1 MTFTIEQIRN
11 YLLLQESR
19 GDILYNLSEANILK
33 ANEVNH
39 EQEDE
44 EDYVDPFEFNEI
56 EY

>member
-11 YLLLQESR
+11 YLLSQESR

-44 EDYVDPFEFNEI
+44 EEYQDPFEFNEI